1 MINASWNLINDYLI
15 GGIMEKYTKEI
26 IDMTFDK
33 IKQDSI
39 NHYQLLDH
47 RFNVLDKKTDKTV
60 DYALAKTQAMLL
72 EERIK
77 EKQERELEQRITTR
91 WLIGI
96 SLTIG
101 MFILKELSLK

>member
-1 MINASWNLINDYLI
+1 
-15 GGIMEKYTKEI
+15 MEKYTKEI

-39 NHYQLLDH
+39 NRYQLLDH
-47 RFNVLDKKTDKTV
+47 RFNVLDKKIDETV
-60 DYALAKTQAMLL
+60 DYTLAKNQAMLL

-101 MFILKELSLK
+101 MFILKELILK